1 MSRSSHKRRI
11 DDESENMPIKKRKV
25 SEHLENMRK
34 NVNIIDQIDEQSTP
48 MRNRISTMDIDRK
61 TSDHEV
67 ETDTDILQLR
77 KKFNYKQPTANI
89 IESKSTKF
97 PKTKP
102 VKTTSTSKSVKGI
115 NNEKKLLV
123 GKKWNTS

>member
-48 MRNRISTMDIDRK
+48 MRNRISTTMDIDRK

-67 ETDTDILQLR
+67 ETDTDILQFDL
-77 KKFNYKQPTANI
+77 I
-89 IESKSTKF
+89 
-97 PKTKP
+97 
-102 VKTTSTSKSVKGI
+102 
-115 NNEKKLLV
+115 
-123 GKKWNTS
+123 

>member
-48 MRNRISTMDIDRK
+48 MRNRIFTMDINRK

-67 ETDTDILQLR
+67 ETDTDILQFDL
-77 KKFNYKQPTANI
+77 I
-89 IESKSTKF
+89 
-97 PKTKP
+97 
-102 VKTTSTSKSVKGI
+102 
-115 NNEKKLLV
+115 
-123 GKKWNTS
+123 